1 MNMEQKSNSRRS
13 NMQAWGLFLLFF
25 GPLAVAVYLYYD
37 TDWRPGDTSNHGELI
52 VPAVPLPE
60 IELPMPG
67 GNRTE
72 ADFLRHHWS
81 LVYIGREGCG
91 EHCREA
97 LYNGRQMRLALGRL
111 MDRVQRVYLY
121 VGDPPE
127 AGFITGEHPD
137 LLVADATGPEA
148 VPLLEALTGQ
158 AEGYWLID
166 PLGNAMMRYPAD
178 QAPRGMLEDI
188 KRLLRLSRIG

>member
-1 MNMEQKSNSRRS
+1 MSQQGKSTRGSL
-13 NMQAWGLFLLFF
+13 QAWGLFLLFF

-37 TDWRPGDTSNHGELI
+37 TGWRPGHTSNHGELI

-60 IELPMPG
+60 VELPLPG
-67 GNRTE
+67 GGRTG

-81 LVYIGREGCG
+81 LVYVGREGCAAR
-91 EHCREA
+91 CRDA

-111 MDRVQRVYLY
+111 MDRVERVYLY
-121 VGDPPE
+121 VGEPPD
-127 AGFITGEHPD
+127 ADFVAAEHPD
-137 LLVADATGPEA
+137 LLVADANGPEA
-148 VPLLEALTGQ
+148 LPLLGALAGA

-178 QAPRGMLEDI
+178 QEPRGMLEDI